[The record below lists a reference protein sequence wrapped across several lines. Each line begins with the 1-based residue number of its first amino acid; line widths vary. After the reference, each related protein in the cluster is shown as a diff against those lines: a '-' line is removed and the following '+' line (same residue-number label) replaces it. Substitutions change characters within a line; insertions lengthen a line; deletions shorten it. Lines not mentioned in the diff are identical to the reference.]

1 MTPSERAA
9 WRDGVGDAAVFLRAM
24 ARRIRDKA
32 KGCTVAMSNA
42 ATLEQAA
49 DALAET
55 VAKSRAIGAT
65 SNLLVKVP

>member
-32 KGCTVAMSNA
+32 KGCTFAMSNA

-49 DALAET
+49 DALAEMPMVREPT
-55 VAKSRAIGAT
+55 GLEFRAG
-65 SNLLVKVP
+65 